1 MMYDVAIIGGGVV
14 GCAIARELS
23 RYHLRTV
30 LLERFA
36 EVGFGTTKTN
46 SGIIHAGQQTTPGT
60 LKGLLE
66 VRGNAMFD
74 QLQREL
80 GFGFRRCG
88 ELVVASTAEEMA
100 SLERMK
106 ADGEAKG
113 VPGLEMWDAQRLR
126 REEPNLSLHLVGALF
141 APSAGVINPY
151 EFAFALAECAVQNGV
166 ELRVEHEVQSIALR
180 DGGGFTIH
188 AKIPSVPDAV
198 PSVPDA
204 VQAGPGAVPAIGVDV
219 EARFIINA
227 AGVHADKVAAM
238 VGADDFTIRPRR
250 GEEYLLDRRLEGIVT
265 RLIFPVPTPASKGIL
280 IIPTFDGTLMVGP
293 TAHDQDDRFDVPT
306 TTEGSEEVFATV
318 RRLCP
323 SLDARATIAEFA
335 GLRAVSDTGDFI
347 IGPSRVPG
355 FFHVAGIQSP
365 GLTASPAIAVH
376 VVELVGRAGLP
387 LVEHDGFNP
396 HVAPPARFA
405 TQSHEVRQALVEA
418 DPRFGRLVCRCE
430 LVTEAEVHQAVN
442 HGARTLD
449 GVKFRTRAGMGR
461 CQGGFCTTRVMQIL
475 SRRLGV
481 PFHEVTK
488 RGAGSWLVIPMTED
502 REAAM
507 TEAGGMSAGDT
518 TAGATEEAPCSDA

>member
-1 MMYDVAIIGGGVV
+1 MYDVAIIGGGVV

-23 RYHLRTV
+23 RYRVRCV

-74 QLQREL
+74 RLQREL

-88 ELVVASTAEEMA
+88 ELVVASNDEELE
-100 SLERMK
+100 SLKKMK

-113 VPGLEMWDAQRLR
+113 VPGLEMWDAARLR
-126 REEPNLSLHLVGALF
+126 REEPNLSHHLVGALF

-166 ELRVEHEVQSIALR
+166 EVRVEHEVAAIEAR
-180 DGGGFTIH
+180 PGGGFTIT
-188 AKIPSVPDAV
+188 SV
-198 PSVPDA
+198 
-204 VQAGPGAVPAIGVDV
+204 GPGVAPGELPV
-219 EARFIINA
+219 EARFVVNA
-227 AGVHADKVAAM
+227 AGVHADRVAALA
-238 VGADDFTIRPRR
+238 GADDFTIRPRR
-250 GEEYLLDRRLEGIVT
+250 GEEYLLDRRLEGVIT

-280 IIPTFDGTLMVGP
+280 IIPTYDGTIMVGP

-306 TTEGSEEVFATV
+306 TVEGSEEVFSAV

-323 SLDARATIAEFA
+323 SLDPRATIAEFA
-335 GLRAVSDTGDFI
+335 GLRAVSSTGDFL

-355 FFHVAGIQSP
+355 FFNVAGIQSP

-376 VVELVGRAGLP
+376 VTELLGRAGLP
-387 LVEHDGFNP
+387 LVARDDFEP
-396 HVAPPARFA
+396 IVAPPARFA
-405 TQSHEVRQALVEA
+405 QRTHEERQALVAA

-430 LVTEAEVHQAVN
+430 LVTEAEVHQAVD

-449 GVKFRTRAGMGR
+449 GVKFRNRAGMGR
-461 CQGGFCTTRVMQIL
+461 CQGGFCTTRVMRIL
-475 SRRLGV
+475 ADRLGV

-488 RGAGSWLVIPMTED
+488 RGAGSWMVLPMET
-502 REAAM
+502 
-507 TEAGGMSAGDT
+507 AGGGDGAAG
-518 TAGATEEAPCSDA
+518 EESPCSDA

>member
-1 MMYDVAIIGGGVV
+1 MYDVAIIGGGVV

-318 RRLCP
+318 RRL
-323 SLDARATIAEFA
+323 
-335 GLRAVSDTGDFI
+335 
-347 IGPSRVPG
+347 
-355 FFHVAGIQSP
+355 
-365 GLTASPAIAVH
+365 
-376 VVELVGRAGLP
+376 
-387 LVEHDGFNP
+387 
-396 HVAPPARFA
+396 
-405 TQSHEVRQALVEA
+405 
-418 DPRFGRLVCRCE
+418 
-430 LVTEAEVHQAVN
+430 
-442 HGARTLD
+442 
-449 GVKFRTRAGMGR
+449 
-461 CQGGFCTTRVMQIL
+461 
-475 SRRLGV
+475 
-481 PFHEVTK
+481 
-488 RGAGSWLVIPMTED
+488 
-502 REAAM
+502 
-507 TEAGGMSAGDT
+507 
-518 TAGATEEAPCSDA
+518 